1 MTFPLELPFEIGG
14 KFQPEG
20 VRYPESEITAGG
32 WWTFATGRRPLMQLK
47 AYDRSITFQLLGGL
61 APPYND
67 PTTPNAVEL
76 KDLKG
81 LIPPHKHIQQKG
93 ATQDGVTHIDAL
105 YDPCEIKMTVECV
118 GKGWA
123 GKSKVVRDLI
133 ASIDANQQSELG
145 FFDKTNG
152 YWWSDVR
159 WFEGAPQDALD
170 VVHNGQALSLRLQA
184 DDALWRSY
192 DHTASFSFAY
202 ASMTEGFDLDYVDS
216 LGPLWPQHYTGS
228 GAGYA
233 YTQGG
238 LACWQDDPDTF
249 FFTGTRRVVAGPYKD
264 FDADLDDVDVSFQV
278 HNTPEFTVGTGAAND
293 AWARMGRDDDG
304 NWNGDG
310 IRARIGWGFLRI
322 SAFKNFQEVWHS
334 QEFVLLPPVAGEE
347 FILRCVGR
355 TYSMIRTSSGG
366 TYTMLTRTET
376 GTNLSFID
384 GAHRGVG
391 FGMQAGGAFITQATP
406 AEVRQVRVDGD
417 VLDSFSYTT
426 SPGLSEDWPLN
437 YSGVNDAFVFA
448 NGHAAVWEDNSGTN
462 TQEVVAGP
470 YRSEPGQT
478 FETEGDFQ
486 VVGMEFAR
494 MQEWSFPAG
503 AANDL
508 WARMGHNPD
517 GTWDGNGI
525 RLRLEN
531 NVARLSRFNN
541 FNHTL
546 MKTQLFLIPPLP
558 GDGWVLVAGYE
569 GDPRLF
575 KVVRNGATMMSHKET
590 GTESM
595 MGPDYRGVG
604 FGFQAGAALQTQATP
619 GFLRNVWAGDNT
631 TVSQSGFL
639 ERINIGDQP
648 MYDDY
653 TLFGPGVFK
662 IYDGPESTDF
672 VKFGPLLDNQIVFL
686 RTDPRSN
693 TTLVQDLTVVPPTP
707 QALSGFQHAVQRLVS
722 FFSGRNAWT
731 DQIMNTFGIRTPQGN
746 FYKYLDGRFSENAA
760 IPPKSPGN
768 RAKPYYV
775 KVEIDDGNADS
786 MVIASGTP
794 KRRYPL

>member
-1 MTFPLELPFEIGG
+1 MTLPLELPFEIGG
-14 KFQPEG
+14 TFQPEG
-20 VRYPESEITAGG
+20 IRYPASEITAAG

-67 PTTPNAVEL
+67 PTTPDAVEL
-76 KDLKG
+76 KSLKG
-81 LIPPHKHIQQKG
+81 LIPPTKHIQQKG
-93 ATQDGVTHIDAL
+93 ATQDGITHVDAL
-105 YDPCEIKMTVECV
+105 YDPCEVQMTVECV

-159 WFEGAPQDALD
+159 WFEGAPPDALN
-170 VVHNGQALSLRLQA
+170 VVNNGQPLTLRLQA

-192 DHTASFSFAY
+192 DHTSAFSFAY
-202 ASMTEGFDLDYVDS
+202 ASMVEGFDKDYPDD

-228 GAGYA
+228 GTGYA
-233 YTQGG
+233 YASGG
-238 LACWQDDPDTF
+238 LALWQDDPDTV

-264 FDADLDDVDVSFQV
+264 FDADLDDVEVAFVVD
-278 HNTPEFTVGTGAAND
+278 NTPEFTIGTGAAND
-293 AWARMGRDDDG
+293 AWARMGRDDNGD
-304 NWNGDG
+304 WNGDG
-310 IRARIGWGFLRI
+310 IRARIGWGFVRL
-322 SAFKNFQEVWHS
+322 SAFKDFQEVWHS
-334 QEFVLLPPVAGEE
+334 QAFVLLPPISGET
-347 FILRCVGR
+347 FILKCVGR
-355 TYSMIRTSSGG
+355 QYSLIRESPSGS
-366 TYTMLTRTET
+366 YTVYGSAET
-376 GTNLSFID
+376 GSNLSYMD
-384 GAHRGVG
+384 GAHRGTG
-391 FGMQAGGAFITQATP
+391 FGMQAGGALITQATP
-406 AEVRQVRVDGD
+406 ARVRQFWVDREVVD
-417 VLDSFSYTT
+417 EFSYTT
-426 SPGLSEDWPLN
+426 TDGLGVKWPLY
-437 YSGVNDAFVFA
+437 YSGVNDAFVRA
-448 NGHAAVWEDNSGTN
+448 NGNAAEWIDNSGTN
-462 TQEVVAGP
+462 TQEVIAGP
-470 YRSEPGQT
+470 YRSEPGVT
-478 FETEGDFQ
+478 FETETEFQ

-508 WARMGHNPD
+508 WARMGHNAD
-517 GTWDGNGI
+517 GTWDGNGV

-531 NVARLSRFNN
+531 NVARLSCFND
-541 FNHTL
+541 FIETP
-546 MKTQLFLIPPLP
+546 MAQQLFLIPPLP
-558 GDGWVLVAGYE
+558 GDQWLLVAGYE
-569 GDPRLF
+569 GNPRLF
-575 KVVRNGATMMSHKET
+575 KVMRNSVMMMSHKEINPV
-590 GTESM
+590 SKV
-595 MGPDYRGVG
+595 GPDYRGVG

-619 GFLRNVWAGDNT
+619 GFLHQVWAGDNST
-631 TVSQSGFL
+631 ESQSGFL

-653 TLFGPGVFK
+653 TLFGPGTFK
-662 IYDGPESTDF
+662 IYDGPESTEF

-707 QALSGFQHAVQRLVS
+707 QDLNGFQHAVQRLVS
-722 FFSGRNAWT
+722 FLSGRNAWN

-746 FYKYLDGRFSENAA
+746 FYKYLDGRFSENSA
-760 IPPKSPGN
+760 IPPKSPGG
-768 RAKPYYV
+768 RAKRHFV

-786 MVIASGTP
+786 MVIASGIP